1 MRAAPGPGSGE
12 ALRVTEEGAGQHL
25 FRSDIAP
32 DKTGRAVDG
41 VAHRTAA
48 SHAGGTGYVLDRRA
62 PARRASTP
70 TRGSPKNGAV
80 VGGRNTAAGVQN
92 RASDCSW
99 ARSTNA
105 TDISMADGA
114 KVCGRPPAR
123 WGGECAASRERR
135 IRRGCCGKPRTA
147 RARRLRCG
155 RRELPQA
162 PPPAPTCTRDGG
174 RHERGAPCCCREKR
188 QRHGAPPAGA
198 WGAAQWAAPA
208 PHSGRPRVSGHGGR
222 GRVPV
227 WRSAWMSAWMS
238 ASAQQGDGGVR
249 AAGGAPQQRACSRR
263 RFSLA
268 FCSVAACARGAL
280 ASGAP
285 GCAVTECV
293 GACRLSC
300 VRLNSRSH

>member
-1 MRAAPGPGSGE
+1 MRRRGSV
-12 ALRVTEEGAGQHL
+12 ASGAG
-25 FRSDIAP
+25 A
-32 DKTGRAVDG
+32 
-41 VAHRTAA
+41 AA
-48 SHAGGTGYVLDRRA
+48 SR
-62 PARRASTP
+62 ARRA
-70 TRGSPKNGAV
+70 RGGCDVAAASYRRRRHRRPRARGMGADTS
-80 VGGRNTAAGVQN
+80 GERHAA
-92 RASDCSW
+92 A
-99 ARSTNA
+99 ARSG
-105 TDISMADGA
+105 SGMA
-114 KVCGRPPAR
+114 
-123 WGGECAASRERR
+123 
-135 IRRGCCGKPRTA
+135 
-147 RARRLRCG
+147 L
-155 RRELPQA
+155 
-162 PPPAPTCTRDGG
+162 
-174 RHERGAPCCCREKR
+174 R